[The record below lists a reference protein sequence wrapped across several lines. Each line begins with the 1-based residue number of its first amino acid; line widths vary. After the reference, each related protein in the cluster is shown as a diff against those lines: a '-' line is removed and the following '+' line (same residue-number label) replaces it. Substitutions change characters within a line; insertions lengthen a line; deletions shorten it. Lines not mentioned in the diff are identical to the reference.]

1 MSQLARAGSLSRGRL
16 FKSAMTTALA
26 FTSLAGG
33 VVLSGGEVM
42 AQTVC
47 VTNLPANPPNPP
59 TIPVVTEPCING
71 AWTVSGQVIELPPP
85 DTYEID
91 LTDLNLSP
99 DEATVDIDFD
109 NPGGTV
115 GGTTGFYN
123 YFIETA
129 DHNITKVKLAALDE
143 GMTADYDVWKY
154 IYKAD
159 KTSLIEVLYVTESS
173 VPDLTTVIFSEPK
186 LWIEDKWASYGPG
199 NGNID
204 AIVNTYVPGPLPV
217 LGAGAAFGFSRKLR
231 SRIKASSAA

>member
-1 MSQLARAGSLSRGRL
+1 
-16 FKSAMTTALA
+16 MTTALA

-47 VTNLPANPPNPP
+47 ATFNPPVYN
-59 TIPVVTEPCING
+59 EPCVNG
-71 AWTVSGQVIELPPP
+71 DWTVSGQLISSP
-85 DTYEID
+85 DNGVVD

-99 DEATVDIDFD
+99 DEAVVDIDFD
-109 NPGGTV
+109 GPGGTT
-115 GGTTGFYN
+115 GGTSGFYN

-129 DHNITKVKLAALDE
+129 DHNITKVMLDALDE
-143 GMTADYDVWKY
+143 SQTADFDIWKY

-159 KTSLIEVLYVTESS
+159 QTTLIEVLNVTELSGPVFS
-173 VPDLTTVIFSEPK
+173 TAIFSEPK
-186 LWIEDKWASYGPG
+186 LWIHDRWSSYGPG
-199 NGNID
+199 NGNIN
-204 AIVNTYVPGPLPV
+204 AFVNVYVPGPLPV

>member
-1 MSQLARAGSLSRGRL
+1 
-16 FKSAMTTALA
+16 MTTALA

-47 VTNLPANPPNPP
+47 LTNLPPNPPNPP
-59 TIPVVTEPCING
+59 TVPVVTEPCING
-71 AWTVSGQVIELPPP
+71 DWTVSGQEYKNVPPLSLLPP
-85 DTYEID
+85 DTFKVD
-91 LTDLNLSP
+91 LTDLSLSP

-109 NPGGTV
+109 NPGGTI
-115 GGTTGFYN
+115 GGTDGFYN

-129 DHNITKVKLAALDE
+129 DHNITKVMLDALDE
-143 GMTADYDVWKY
+143 SFTADFDVWKY

-159 KTSLIEVLYVTESS
+159 KTTFIEVLNVTELSGPVFS
-173 VPDLTTVIFSEPK
+173 TAIFSEPK
-186 LWIEDKWASYGPG
+186 LWIHDRWSSYGPG
-199 NGNID
+199 NGNIN
-204 AIVNTYVPGPLPV
+204 AIVNVYVPGPLPV